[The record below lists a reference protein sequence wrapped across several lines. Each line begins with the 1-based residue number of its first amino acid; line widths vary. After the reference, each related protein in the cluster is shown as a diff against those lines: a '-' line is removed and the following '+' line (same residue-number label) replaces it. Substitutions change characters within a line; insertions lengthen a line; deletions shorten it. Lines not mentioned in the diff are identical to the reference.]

1 MVCFENTI
9 LDQDLS
15 IYEKMVYIVLC
26 SHAKKDG
33 PAFPSVMTIA
43 SEASCS
49 RTKVFEAL
57 RVLEDR
63 GVITRENRIFP
74 KRGQTSNLYEIEDI
88 EPRPQ
93 GEPGNCNPPP
103 PSVLC
108 TPASAERTGVVRDA
122 DAPLNVFELDPL
134 NITKEQDTP
143 PAPQIGGHTRNF
155 QAVQIEPEPRVKK
168 QEPMT
173 ERKEEEKT
181 KPPGMVEMIITA
193 YNAILPELPAAGQ
206 ATSSREKAVKRRIR
220 EDPERSDP
228 RWWEKYFSRVR
239 EFPWL
244 MGSNPSGW
252 TAAFDWLVG
261 EKGML
266 KVLEGGFGRF
276 VPALTDGAEI
286 RSEAGDELQKKY
298 TDANGVVDVRALL
311 RELETA

>member
-1 MVCFENTI
+1 MACFENTI

-74 KRGQTSNLYEIEDI
+74 KRGQTSNLYEIGDI
-88 EPRPQ
+88 EPHQ
-93 GEPGNCNPPP
+93 GDGGDNGNPEP
-103 PSVLC
+103 PSVPG
-108 TPASAERTGVVRDA
+108 TPASAARTGVVRDT
-122 DAPLNVFELDPL
+122 DAPLNVFEPDPL

-143 PAPQIGGHTRNF
+143 LTPQIGGRT
-155 QAVQIEPEPRVKK
+155 QISQTGQKKPEPD
-168 QEPMT
+168 PMT
-173 ERKEEEKT
+173 QREKGKT
-181 KPPGMVEMIITA
+181 KPDLESPGLVEMIIA
-193 YNAILPELPAAGQ
+193 SYNAILPELPPAGL
-206 ATSSREKAVKRRIR
+206 ATSSRERTVKRRIR
-220 EDPERSDP
+220 EDAERGDP

-244 MGSNPSGW
+244 MGGNPSGW
-252 TAAFDWLVG
+252 RAAFDWLIG
-261 EKGML
+261 ERGML

-276 VPALTDGAEI
+276 MPVLADGAEI
-286 RSEAGDELQKKY
+286 RSEEGAELQKKY